1 MSLLDLGSAESRA
14 MCSGRLVQFR
24 MILKIILKKKE
35 KSSKLQASSLTTA
48 EGYDRIKIERKKYE

>member
-1 MSLLDLGSAESRA
+1 MDQGSAESRA

-35 KSSKLQASSLTTA
+35 LSSKQQAASLTTA
-48 EGYDRIKIERKKYE
+48 EG

>member
-1 MSLLDLGSAESRA
+1 MDLGSAESRA

-35 KSSKLQASSLTTA
+35 KSSKLQASSLTVT
-48 EGYDRIKIERKKYE
+48 EG